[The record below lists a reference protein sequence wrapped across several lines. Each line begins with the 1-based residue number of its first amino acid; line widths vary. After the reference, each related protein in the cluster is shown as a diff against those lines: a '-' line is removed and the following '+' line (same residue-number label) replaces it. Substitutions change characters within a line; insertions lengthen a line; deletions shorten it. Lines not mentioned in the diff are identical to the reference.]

1 MPSRSRYL
9 FTAAVCLM
17 LAAPAVADRPLSYN
31 RVNLN
36 ESAQTEVDNDLMI
49 AVMTAQAEGSDAAAP
64 ADEVNRQMD
73 WAVAMARSLPEVKV
87 QTLGYSTQAI
97 YNKSKI
103 RGWRVSQSLRLES
116 RDSRVLGDLIAHL
129 QEQLRVQSLG
139 YRVSDDQRR
148 RHVGELTDS
157 ALTRFRARAQAV
169 AEAMGRSSY
178 RLVQLHINDGGHSPM
193 PVARGM
199 MMEAARA
206 DAGGAPARIEAGTQT
221 LSVSVNGEIELSEN

>member
-1 MPSRSRYL
+1 MPTRKRSL
-9 FTAAVCLM
+9 FASAVCLM
-17 LAAPAVADRPLSYN
+17 LAAAAGAEQPLSYN

-36 ESAQTEVDNDLMI
+36 ESAQIEVDNDLMI

-73 WAVAMARSLPEVKV
+73 WAVAMARSLPELKV

-97 YNKSKI
+97 YNKNKI

-116 RDSRVLGDLIAHL
+116 RDSRTLGDLIARL

-139 YRVSDDQRR
+139 YQVSDDQRR
-148 RHVGELTDS
+148 HHIAELTNQ
-157 ALTRFRARAQAV
+157 ALTRFQARAQAI
-169 AEAMGRSSY
+169 ATTMGRSSY
-178 RLVQLHINDGGHSPM
+178 RLVQLHINDGRHSPV

-199 MMEAARA
+199 MMEAASA
-206 DAGGAPARIEAGTQT
+206 DASIAPARIEAGTQT
-221 LSVSVNGEIELSEN
+221 LSVSINGEIELSED

>member
-1 MPSRSRYL
+1 MPTPKRFLLVVSAWL
-9 FTAAVCLM
+9 TLTAAVD
-17 LAAPAVADRPLSYN
+17 ADEQLRYN

-49 AVMTAQAEGSDAAAP
+49 AVLTAQAEGRDATAP

-87 QTLGYSTQAI
+87 QTLGYSTHAI
-97 YNKSKI
+97 YNKTKI

-116 RDSRVLGDLIAHL
+116 RDSRVLGDLIANL

-139 YRVSDDQRR
+139 YQVSDEQRR
-148 RHVGELTDS
+148 SHVGELTEA
-157 ALTRFRARAQAV
+157 ALARFQARAGAI
-169 AEAMGRSSY
+169 AKAMGRSTY
-178 RLVQLHINDGGHSPM
+178 RLVQLHINDGRHAPM

-206 DAGGAPARIEAGTQT
+206 DASVAPARIEAGTQT
-221 LSVSVNGEIELSEN
+221 LSVSVNGEIELSED

>member
-1 MPSRSRYL
+1 MVFPKFLMVISSL
-9 FTAAVCLM
+9 WLALSATAG
-17 LAAPAVADRPLSYN
+17 ADEQLRYN
-31 RVNLN
+31 RVSLN

-49 AVMTAQAEGSDAAAP
+49 AVLTAQAEGRDASVP

-73 WAVAMARSLPEVKV
+73 WAVALARSLPEVKA
-87 QTLGYSTQAI
+87 QTLGYSTHAI

-116 RDSRVLGDLIAHL
+116 RDSRILGDLIANL

-139 YRVSDDQRR
+139 YQVSDEQRR
-148 RHVGELTDS
+148 RHVGELTET
-157 ALTRFRARAQAV
+157 ALARFQSRAGAIAK
-169 AEAMGRSSY
+169 AMGRSGY
-178 RLVQLHINDGGHSPM
+178 RLVQLHINDGRHAPT

-206 DAGGAPARIEAGTQT
+206 DASVAPARIEAGTQT